1 LITSEK
7 DIALVSHEFT
17 DGDDLGAMLSVIEML
32 RELGIAATPIAR
44 GGVPDN
50 LIFLP
55 GSHSV
60 LDSPPKKEFC
70 LIVFFGCGQFS
81 RPGFPD
87 WNVSKS
93 KILNIDHHKSNELF
107 GDVNLVDEK
116 ASAVC
121 ELVYELFL
129 QMNAKITKSMAIN
142 LLTGIFTDTG
152 GFRHANT
159 SSRVLEIAA
168 DLVRKGAR
176 IDRIAEHSFGKS
188 NVSKLHAWGMALDN
202 IKFDSEKKMIYTIV
216 TEEELE
222 KLGATPDDL
231 DGIASILSTVPEAKF
246 AMLLRQ
252 RGDEVRGSLRS
263 EQYHGIDVSEIAR
276 SYGGGGHKLAAGF
289 KFKGKLEHLPQGWK
303 IT

>member
-1 LITSEK
+1 
-7 DIALVSHEFT
+7 LV
-17 DGDDLGAMLSVIEML
+17 
-32 RELGIAATPIAR
+32 
-44 GGVPDN
+44 
-50 LIFLP
+50 
-55 GSHSV
+55 
-60 LDSPPKKEFC
+60 
-70 LIVFFGCGQFS
+70 VFFGCGQFS

-87 WNVSKS
+87 WDVSKS
-93 KILNIDHHKSNELF
+93 KILNIDHHVGNDLF
-107 GDVNLVDEK
+107 GNVNLVDEK
-116 ASAVC
+116 AAAVC

-129 QMNAKITKSMAIN
+129 RMHEKITKSVAIN

-159 SSRVLEIAA
+159 TARILEIAA

-188 NVSKLHAWGMALDN
+188 NVSKLHAWGRALAN
-202 IKFDSEKKMIYTIV
+202 IKFDPEKKMIYTIV
-216 TEEELE
+216 TEEELAG
-222 KLGATPDDL
+222 LGATPDDL